1 MSRGKL
7 LVALAWMVVG
17 AVSAQAQQG
26 PTVVILVRHAEKGT
40 VPANDPPLTD
50 TGVARAKA
58 LVAALADT
66 HVDAVI
72 ATPTVRTRETAR
84 EVAELRGLVIESVA
98 LGTKEEHARAVSD
111 AVRRHA
117 GQTVLVVGHS
127 NTIPAIIGALG
138 GPKLADLC
146 DDQYSN
152 LFTLI
157 LTPGRVQLIRG
168 QYGLASPVPI
178 LNCGNPMR

>member
-1 MSRGKL
+1 MRRAKL
-7 LVALAWMVVG
+7 LVTLAWMAAG
-17 AVSAQAQQG
+17 AISAQAQQG
-26 PTVVILVRHAEKGT
+26 PTVVVLVRHAEKGA
-40 VPANDPPLTD
+40 VPANDPPLTEG
-50 TGVARAKA
+50 GVARAKA

-84 EVAELRGLVIESVA
+84 AVAELRGLAIESVA
-98 LGTKEEHARAVSD
+98 LGAKEEHVRAVAD
-111 AVRRHA
+111 AVRKHA

-138 GPKLADLC
+138 GPKLSDLC

-152 LFTLI
+152 LFTLV
-157 LTPGRVQLIRG
+157 LTPGRVQLVRG
-168 QYGLASPVPI
+168 QYGVPSPPPTE
-178 LNCGNPMR
+178 NCGNPMR